1 MTVNWQE
8 AFGSFSAQFNADG
21 AIHFASSTNM
31 NDKLNNQTVHS
42 IIKLSASDENEAVT
56 TLYTKAMASGIDVT
70 KLKLD

>member
-42 IIKLSASDENEAVT
+42 IIKLSAPDKNTAVT
-56 TLYTKAMASGIDVT
+56 TFYTKAMASGIDVT